1 MRLRKVRLSGF
12 KSFVDPTT
20 VDLPGQLVGIV
31 GPNGCG
37 KSNIIDAVRWVM
49 GEASAKHLRAGTMS
63 DVIFNGSSSR
73 KPVGQASVELVFD
86 NHEGALGGRYA
97 SYNEISIRRQVGRD
111 GHSAYF
117 LNGKRCRRRDI
128 TDIFLGTGL
137 GPRSYAVI
145 EQGMISRMVEAR
157 PDELREF
164 IEEAAGISQYKERR
178 RETEN
183 RIRHTK
189 ENLSRLSDLR
199 EELGAQLRRLD
210 RQAKSAERYRRLK
223 DKERHLEAE
232 RLALRWRGQNT
243 GFLAQQRGIA
253 AQEAALEKAVAGLRA
268 IEAELERRR
277 QLHGE
282 QTEQFNETYRIKL
295 DASADIARQEEAI
308 EHRRRE
314 LSGLEENLAR
324 EQRILNEAR
333 VELEYD
339 KSGLGEIVSE
349 LATLEPLHME
359 LQQAVAGAR
368 EQADACE
375 EDRLAHQAE
384 WEAFNERSAAPAR
397 AAHGERTR
405 IEQLTGQIARVE
417 SRLQRIATEISSQQP
432 VADQQAFLKLEQEL
446 VTTEQERSRLQ
457 QSLQAEQEAVER
469 LRKEVSELGEA
480 LHRER
485 EVLHTLQGKMAS
497 LEALQQE
504 AISGA
509 NEAAQAWLEKHQ
521 LTEQSRLAEDLE
533 APGWELALE
542 TVLGGALEAV
552 CVDGGLRD
560 LATALEAGFPGG
572 SVAFL
577 DSSLSIP
584 QANPGAA
591 AAPLCEQVESRWPV
605 ASLLDGIYGVES
617 LQAAFDLLP
626 QLAAGESVVTPQG
639 VWLGRNWVR
648 MAREPDGRPGILS
661 REREL
666 KELKGHR
673 NRTRERVEALEQSLR
688 ERREALQQH
697 EQEAARGQRELHQ
710 LHDRYGSLKSD
721 YATARE
727 RAVAEQARA
736 VELAGEKQQ
745 LEEMQAND
753 QQALASAEAGLREHS
768 ASQQQLES
776 ERRVLQAARETLRER
791 FNEAREL
798 WQSASDESHELGLR
812 LETLRARRQALE
824 QASVRNQALVSE
836 HDKRRAE
843 LEAALAEVRQPLEA
857 VRVELEEK
865 LRAHEVAEQALKTA
879 REVVETA
886 DEKLRE
892 LSGERMGRETAV
904 AEERD
909 GLDGLRLENRELQV
923 RLQTLI
929 EELEQREQVLESLLE
944 SLPEDAQEADW
955 DESLAKLARS
965 IERLGAINL
974 AAIDERSQLA
984 ERKEYLDAQN
994 QDLVDALATLEEA
1007 IGKIDRETRTRFR
1020 ETFETVNSG
1029 FSERFPRLFGGGAAY
1044 LELTGEDLLNT
1055 GISVMARPPGKKN
1068 STIHL
1073 LSGGEKALTA
1083 VALLFS
1089 IFDLKPAPFCLLD
1102 EVDAPL
1108 DDANV
1113 GRFCE
1118 LVKDM
1123 ATQVQ
1128 MIVVTHNKMTMEIN
1142 KQLIGVTMNEPGVS
1156 RLVAVDMDAAV
1167 ELAGV

>member
-1 MRLRKVRLSGF
+1 MRLRKVHLSGF

-20 VDLPGQLVGIV
+20 VELPGQLVGIV

-63 DVIFNGSSSR
+63 DVVFNGSSSR
-73 KPVGQASVELVFD
+73 KPVGQASVELIFD
-86 NHEGALGGRYA
+86 NHKGALGGRYA

-199 EELGAQLRRLD
+199 EELGGQLRRLD
-210 RQAKSAERYRRLK
+210 RQARSAERYRSLK
-223 DKERHLEAE
+223 EKERHLEAE
-232 RLALRWRGQNT
+232 RLALRWRLLNERLLEQE
-243 GFLAQQRGIA
+243 RGIA
-253 AQEAALEKAVAGLRA
+253 AQEAMLEKAVAELRA
-268 IEAELERRR
+268 IEADLERRR

-282 QTEQFNETYRIKL
+282 QTEQFNEAYRIKL
-295 DASADIARQEEAI
+295 AASAEIARQEEAI

-314 LSGLEENLAR
+314 LATLEENLAR
-324 EQRILNEAR
+324 EERILNEAR
-333 VELEYD
+333 GEMGRDKAGLEQ
-339 KSGLGEIVSE
+339 VASE
-349 LATLEPLHME
+349 LTQLEPRHTQQ
-359 LQQAVAGAR
+359 LQALAQAR

-375 EDRLAHQAE
+375 EDRHTHQAE

-405 IEQLTGQIARVE
+405 IEQLKGQIARVE
-417 SRLQRIATEISSQQP
+417 SRLERIAAECASQQP
-432 VADQQAFLKLEQEL
+432 ADDQQDFHSLEAEL
-446 VTTEQERSRLQ
+446 ATTERDRERLQ
-457 QSLQAEQEAVER
+457 QSQQLEQEAVER
-469 LRKEVSELGEA
+469 LRQEVAGLGETV
-480 LHRER
+480 HHER
-485 EVLHTLQGKMAS
+485 EVLHTLQGKIAS

-504 AISGA
+504 AINGA
-509 NEAAQAWLEKHQ
+509 NESVQAWLEAHQ
-521 LTEQSRLAEDLE
+521 LADQSRLAEDLE

-542 TVLGGALEAV
+542 TVLGGDLEAV
-552 CVDGGLRD
+552 CVDGGLRE
-560 LATALEAGFPGG
+560 LATALETGFPGG
-572 SVAFL
+572 GLAFL
-577 DSSLSIP
+577 DSSKDIAPSTR
-584 QANPGAA
+584 GAA
-591 AAPLCEQVESRWPV
+591 AVPLCERVESRWPV
-605 ASLLDGIYGVES
+605 ASLLDGIYGVDS
-617 LQAAFDLLP
+617 LQAAFELLP
-626 QLAAGESVVTPQG
+626 ELAPRESVVTPQG
-639 VWLGRNWVR
+639 VWLGQNWVR

-666 KELKGHR
+666 KELKTR
-673 NRTRERVEALEQSLR
+673 RTQVRERVDELEQSLR
-688 ERREALQQH
+688 EQRVALQQH
-697 EQEAARGQRELHQ
+697 EQEAARWQRELHQ
-710 LHDRYGSLKSD
+710 LHGRYGSLKSD

-727 RAVAEQARA
+727 RAAAEQARA
-736 VELAGEKQQ
+736 LELAGEKQQ
-745 LEEMQAND
+745 LEELLGKD
-753 QQALASAEAGLREHS
+753 QQALASAENGLREHS
-768 ASQQQLES
+768 ASQQRLES
-776 ERRVLQAARETLRER
+776 ERTVLQSARETLRER

-798 WQSASDESHELGLR
+798 WQAASDESHELGLK
-812 LETLRARRQALE
+812 LESMRTRRQALE
-824 QASVRNQALVSE
+824 QASTRNRTLVAE
-836 HDKRRAE
+836 HEQRRAE
-843 LEAALAEVRQPLEA
+843 LEEALTAVRQPLVA
-857 VRVELEEK
+857 VRAELDTK
-865 LRAHEVAEQALKTA
+865 LQAHEYAEQALKAA
-879 REVVETA
+879 RGVVEVA

-892 LSGERMGRETAV
+892 LSRQRLGREQAV
-904 AEERD
+904 TQERD
-909 GLDGLRLENRELQV
+909 GLDGLRLENRELLV
-923 RLQTLI
+923 RLQTLV
-929 EELEQREQVLESLLE
+929 EELEQRDQILESLLE
-944 SLPEDAQEADW
+944 NLPDDALETDW
-955 DESLAKLARS
+955 DESLVKLARS

-994 QDLVDALATLEEA
+994 QDLVDALTTLEEA

-1020 ETFETVNSG
+1020 ETFETVNNG

-1044 LELTGEDLLNT
+1044 LELTDEDLLNT
-1055 GISVMARPPGKKN
+1055 GITVMARPPGKKN

-1128 MIVVTHNKMTMEIN
+1128 MIVVTHNKVTMEIN

>member
-1 MRLRKVRLSGF
+1 MRLRKVQLSGF

-63 DVIFNGSSSR
+63 DVIFNGSSTR

-86 NHEGALGGRYA
+86 NHQGALGGRYA

-232 RLALRWRGQNT
+232 RLALRWRVLNA
-243 GFLAQQRGIA
+243 GFLEQQRGIA
-253 AQEAALEKAVAGLRA
+253 AQEAALEKAVAELRA
-268 IEAELERRR
+268 IETELERRR

-282 QTEQFNETYRIKL
+282 QTEQFNEAYRIKL
-295 DASADIARQEEAI
+295 DASAEIARQEEAI

-314 LSGLEENLAR
+314 LATLEENLAR
-324 EQRILNEAR
+324 EERILHEAR
-333 VELEYD
+333 AELGRD
-339 KSGLGEIVSE
+339 KGGLAEIVSQ
-349 LATLEPLHME
+349 LAILEPEHTEQL
-359 LQQAVAGAR
+359 LAVAQAR

-375 EDRLAHQAE
+375 EDRQAHQAE

-397 AAHGERTR
+397 AAYGERTR
-405 IEQLTGQIARVE
+405 IEQLKGQLGRVE
-417 SRLQRIATEISSQQP
+417 NRLQRIVAELDSQQP
-432 VADQQAFLKLEQEL
+432 AADQQVFQKLEQEL
-446 VTTEQERSRLQ
+446 ATTEQERGRLQ
-457 QSLQAEQEAVER
+457 QGLQVEQEAVER
-469 LRKEVSELGEA
+469 LRKEVGELGEA
-480 LHRER
+480 LHHER
-485 EVLHTLQGKMAS
+485 EVLHTLQGKIAS

-504 AISGA
+504 AISGT
-509 NEAAQAWLEKHQ
+509 NEAVQAWLVQHQ
-521 LTEQSRLAEDLE
+521 LADQPRLAEDLE

-542 TVLGGALEAV
+542 TVLGGDLEAV
-552 CVDGGLRD
+552 CVDGGLRE
-560 LATALEAGFPGG
+560 LAAALEAGFPGG
-572 SVAFL
+572 TVAFL
-577 DSSLSIP
+577 DNSVKIAPSSAGAVSLS
-584 QANPGAA
+584 GR
-591 AAPLCEQVESRWPV
+591 VESCWPV
-605 ASLLDGIYGVES
+605 ANLLDGIYGAES
-617 LQAAFDLLP
+617 VQAAFDLLP
-626 QLAAGESVVTPQG
+626 ELAVGESVVTPKG
-639 VWLGRNWVR
+639 VWLGHNWVR
-648 MAREPDGRPGILS
+648 MAREPDGRPGVLS
-661 REREL
+661 RERAL
-666 KELKGHR
+666 KESKAHR
-673 NRTRERVEALEQSLR
+673 NRIREQVATLEQSLQQQ
-688 ERREALQQH
+688 REARQQH

-727 RAVAEQARA
+727 RVAAEQARA
-736 VELAGEKQQ
+736 LELAKEKQQ
-745 LEEMQAND
+745 LAEMLSKD

-768 ASQQQLES
+768 ANQQRLES
-776 ERRVLQAARETLRER
+776 EQTVLQAARENLRER

-798 WQSASDESHELGLR
+798 WQVASDESHDVGLK
-812 LETLRARRQALE
+812 LEALRTRHQALE
-824 QASVRNQALVSE
+824 RASARNQTLVSE

-843 LEAALAEVRQPLEA
+843 LEATAAEVRQPLEA
-857 VRVELEEK
+857 VRAELDKK
-865 LRAHEVAEQALKTA
+865 LHAHELAEQALKSS
-879 REVVETA
+879 REVVEAA
-886 DEKLRE
+886 DQKLRE
-892 LSGERMGRETAV
+892 LSQGRMAKESAV
-904 AEERD
+904 TRERD
-909 GLDGLRLENRELQV
+909 GLDALRLENRELQV
-923 RLQTLI
+923 RLQTLV
-929 EELEQREQVLESLLE
+929 EELEQREQVVESLLE
-944 SLPEDAQEADW
+944 GLAEDALEADW
-955 DESLAKLARS
+955 DEALAKLARS

-1055 GISVMARPPGKKN
+1055 GITVMARPPGKKN

-1128 MIVVTHNKMTMEIN
+1128 MIVVTHNKVTMEIN